1 MITSRTD
8 DDRSRALV
16 NIRALVTR
24 PKEQAEVLAQQI
36 KALGGQSWVMP
47 MMKIEPYPESQEIRS
62 KVLQLDQYHKV
73 IVISHH
79 AARLGMEH
87 IEIYWPQMPV
97 GVDWYAIGEK
107 TRKTLAD
114 YEVVSAC
121 PDQALDSEVLLS
133 LPDFQS
139 VAGEK
144 ILLLKGKGGREL
156 LKDSLTAAGAQVDE
170 LELYQRQRPD
180 YSSKQLNGLITT
192 HDINVILTSSG
203 EVLANTAHF
212 LPPSLCEHCHV
223 IVPSER
229 VGELARNMGFT
240 RVHNAQGAGN
250 SAMLSAMGLLN
261 SEGLS

>member
-1 MITSRTD
+1 MIISRTD
-8 DDRSRALV
+8 DDRDRALA

-24 PKEQAEVLAQQI
+24 PKEQAETLAQQI
-36 KALGGQSWVMP
+36 IEQGGQSWVMP
-47 MMKIEPYPESQEIRS
+47 MITIEPYSENQDIRS

-87 IEIYWPQMPV
+87 IEVYWPQMPV
-97 GVDWYAIGEK
+97 GIQWYAIGEK

-114 YEVVSAC
+114 YEVTSAC
-121 PDQALDSEVLLS
+121 PEQALDSEVLLS

-156 LKDSLTAAGAQVDE
+156 LKETLMAAGAHVDE

-180 YSSKQLNGLITT
+180 YSREQLSSLIKK
-192 HDINVILTSSG
+192 HDINVILASSG
-203 EVLANTAHF
+203 EILANTAHY
-212 LPPSLCEHCHV
+212 LSSELCEHCRL

-229 VGELARNMGFT
+229 VRELARNMGFT
-240 RVHNAQGAGN
+240 RIHNAQGAGN
-250 SAMLSAMGLLN
+250 TAMLSAMGLIN